1 MNLLPQESLIK
12 TGPVD
17 HADWNYRPLLGI
29 VQRTRF
35 RLIDKL
41 LNKERVD
48 RILEVGYGSGV
59 LMPHLKGLCRELH
72 GIDIHPHASEVED
85 VLRRHNVEARLVSG
99 SVVDLPYEDASFD
112 RVVIVSAIEYVDDI
126 EAACRE
132 LVRVL
137 RPGGA
142 VVLVTPGQS
151 WFLDLCLFLWTGESA
166 NENYDDRRK
175 RLKPALLKHFRVER
189 EITVPPVIKMYTA
202 LRLTPAE
209 QARG

>member
-1 MNLLPQESLIK
+1 MNLLPEASLIK

-17 HADWNYRPLLGI
+17 HADWNYRPLLGV

-41 LNKERVD
+41 LDDERVD

-59 LMPHLKGLCRELH
+59 LMPHLKGMCRELY
-72 GIDIHPHASEVED
+72 GIDIHPHASEVEE
-85 VLRRHNVEARLVSG
+85 VLRRHEVEARLVSG
-99 SVVDLPYEDASFD
+99 SVVDLPYEDAFFD

-126 EAACRE
+126 DAACRE

-151 WFLDLCLFLWTGESA
+151 WFLDLCLRVLTGERAS
-166 NENYDDRRK
+166 ENYDDRRT
-175 RLKPALLKHFRVER
+175 RLRPALLEHFRVER
-189 EITVPPVIKMYTA
+189 EITVPPMIRMYTA
-202 LRLTPAE
+202 LRLTPAAP
-209 QARG
+209 ARG